1 VNHDEAV
8 TLGLNV
14 AGGIGVSASVTLAL
28 IAFDSGEAA
37 DLLPAFRL
45 FSIGLVSLL
54 AARPEKKALRAK
66 K

>member
-1 VNHDEAV
+1 MTHDEAV

-28 IAFDSGEAA
+28 IAFDSGEAR
-37 DLLPAFRL
+37 DLLPSLRL
-45 FSIGLVSLL
+45 FTIGLVSML
-54 AARPEKKALRAK
+54 AARPEKKALPVK